1 MEPEKTLGKFTANQL
16 LYIEYLGAG
25 QIDEDGKKISKEG
38 FANMLNIAASTLYE
52 WQKLPGFYDAVVE
65 AADRLILRRYPKLI
79 RAMEIKAMKGDVAA
93 FKVMTNQAGKLKA
106 ERQEIKHEM
115 SIDNALDWAWK
126 RYPRM
131 EVS

>member
-115 SIDNALDWAWK
+115 SIDNALD
-126 RYPRM
+126 
-131 EVS
+131 